1 MTNSKKKQL
10 KYYVTTF
17 YKFFDWPSEKS
28 VQEHS
33 LDLEN
38 WCKTEGIKGLI
49 IAADEGFNGTVAHSS
64 SLDKFKAHLESL
76 TDNPISFKD
85 SETFGSHPF
94 RRMKVK
100 MREEIVTLGKKEIDP
115 KTTKPGVKHITPSEW
130 NEKLNTDDVQVIDVR
145 NDFEVEMG
153 TFKKA
158 QNLKMQKFTE
168 FPELVKKNDFDK
180 EKPVMMFCTGGIR
193 CEKASLEMAEQGFKE
208 IYQLDGGI
216 LKYLEEFPE
225 KEFTGECFVFDHRVS
240 VDQNLNPSKD
250 YALCVHCGQPGKK
263 NVFNCIQC
271 GESCDSVC
279 EKCFESERKK
289 QTCSKNCE
297 HHFKLGHKSRKQ
309 ILTKEK
315 SA

>member
-1 MTNSKKKQL
+1 MTNNKKTQL

-17 YKFFDWPSEKS
+17 YKFFDWPSEKT
-28 VQEHS
+28 VPEHGIV
-33 LDLEN
+33 LEN
-38 WCKTEGIKGLI
+38 WCLAKDIKGLI
-49 IAADEGFNGTVAHSS
+49 IAADEGFNGTVAHSAP
-64 SLDKFKAHLESL
+64 LDEFKSYLEDL
-76 TDNPISFKD
+76 TKSPISFKD
-85 SETFGSHPF
+85 SETFNTHPF

-100 MREEIVTLGKKEIDP
+100 IREEIVTLGKKEINP
-115 KTTKPGVKHITPSEW
+115 KSTKTGVHHINPSEW
-130 NEKLNTDDVQVIDVR
+130 SEKLNTDDVQVIDVR

-225 KEFTGECFVFDHRVS
+225 KDFTGECFVFDHRVS
-240 VDQNLNPSKD
+240 VDQNLSPTKN
-250 YALCVHCGQPGKK
+250 YALCIHCGQPGKK
-263 NVFNCIQC
+263 NEFNCIQC
-271 GESCDSVC
+271 SEKSDSVC
-279 EKCFESERKK
+279 EKCFKSEKCK

-309 ILTKEK
+309 TLNKE
-315 SA
+315 SPA